1 MSEMSCFNCMYSKKF
16 SSGDNSAPKADCKN
30 KEVEEQLFS
39 LLDEYELPFY
49 CRCYKFKQA
58 S

>member
-1 MSEMSCFNCMYSKKF
+1 MYSKKF